1 MYSIKVSLCP
11 PIWALLLQIILC
23 SLPTSSFSFSP
34 RKRSTKLWTPLRA
47 SGDAYE
53 DSTKSESGKGHLFER
68 IVRKVTKNEDYQ
80 VSSFCDV
87 HIVCALFYTCDVCI
101 DNEVYRFY
109 VCS

>member
-1 MYSIKVSLCP
+1 MYTMKVFLCL
-11 PIWALLLQIILC
+11 PISALLLQIILC

-53 DSTKSESGKGHLFER
+53 DSTKSESGSGHLFER

-80 VSSFCDV
+80 VSICY
-87 HIVCALFYTCDVCI
+87 ALFYTCVCI
-101 DNEVYRFY
+101 HTEVYDL
-109 VCS
+109 CL

>member
-53 DSTKSESGKGHLFER
+53 DSTKSESGSGHLFER
-68 IVRKVTKNEDYQ
+68 IVRKVTKNENYQ
-80 VSSFCDV
+80 VS
-87 HIVCALFYTCDVCI
+87 
-101 DNEVYRFY
+101 
-109 VCS
+109 

>member
-1 MYSIKVSLCP
+1 MYTMKVFLCL
-11 PIWALLLQIILC
+11 PISALLLQIILC

-53 DSTKSESGKGHLFER
+53 DSTKSEGGSGHLFER

-80 VSSFCDV
+80 VSSFCNVDIS
-87 HIVCALFYTCDVCI
+87 IVTHLSIHLY
-101 DNEVYRFY
+101 VYSY
-109 VCS
+109 